1 MTQYTKT
8 VRMPPDVYEKAKAA
22 ADRRRMALD
31 AYVTDVVERD
41 LGGVRLVSAPSNI
54 PPHVRDVV
62 RPAAG
67 FSDPVSCDFLD
78 CGDPFH
84 AIAVGRL
91 GQRFRL
97 CAGHYRQAVGSGAMT
112 AEPEVTS

>member
-22 ADRRRMALD
+22 ADRRRMALN

-41 LGGVRLVSAPSNI
+41 LGGVRLVSAPSNV

-62 RPAAG
+62 RPAAAG
-67 FSDPVSCDFLD
+67 FSDSVSCAFSTVATRFTPL
-78 CGDPFH
+78 PW
-84 AIAVGRL
+84 VGWGSVSGSVPGTTARRL
-91 GQRFRL
+91 VR
-97 CAGHYRQAVGSGAMT
+97 A
-112 AEPEVTS
+112 P